1 MKKLFQVLQFRQFRF
16 KVGSHQN
23 YSGFAVWAKRI
34 IRSQDLHHN
43 VDYTPYEGLEIE
55 GWPLT
60 VLSRGEVVIEKEKLL
75 VAPGRGEFLVCNK
88 PDMARPKVA

>member
-1 MKKLFQVLQFRQFRF
+1 VIFDP
-16 KVGSHQN
+16 N
-23 YSGFAVWAKRI
+23 AKRI

>member
-1 MKKLFQVLQFRQFRF
+1 MRQN
-16 KVGSHQN
+16 Q
-23 YSGFAVWAKRI
+23 RI

-43 VDYTPYEGLEIE
+43 VDYTPYEGMEIE